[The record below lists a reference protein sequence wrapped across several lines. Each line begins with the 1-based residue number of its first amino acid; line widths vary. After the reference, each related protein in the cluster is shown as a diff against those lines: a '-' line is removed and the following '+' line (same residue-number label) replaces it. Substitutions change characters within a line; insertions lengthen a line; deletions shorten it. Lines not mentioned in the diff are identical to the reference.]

1 MILVDSSVWVDYFN
15 GVPSK
20 ETDFLDSTLGFEPVA
35 IGDLILTEVLQ
46 GFRAESEYQTAKSL
60 LLGLTIFELLG
71 RDLAIKAADNY
82 RTLRRRGVT
91 VRKTVDCI
99 IATFCI
105 ERGLPLLYSD
115 RDFEPFTKSLGLVAA
130 LPAT

>member
-15 GVPSK
+15 GVRSR
-20 ETDFLDSTLGFEPVA
+20 ETDFLDSTLGIEPVA

-46 GFRAESEYQTAKSL
+46 GFRSDSDYQTAKSL
-60 LLGLTIFELLG
+60 LLGLTVFELLG
-71 RDLAIKAADNY
+71 RQLAVKAADNY
-82 RTLRRRGVT
+82 RALRRRGTT

-105 ERGLPLLYSD
+105 ERGLPLLYTA
-115 RDFEPFTKSLGLVAA
+115 RDFEPFTKSLGLVSA